1 MSKIAGVLVDVI
13 NNEIKKVTIDNTVD
27 ELHRILNCKR
37 IDIIS
42 RKIRGV
48 KVRIVCDDCALFK
61 KDATPSIIFFPNEV
75 IFGNSFICDFDGID
89 DLCSLSDEDIQQVL
103 SGVAYTKQKVLFSME
118 KWEI

>member
-1 MSKIAGVLVDVI
+1 MNKITGVLVDVL
-13 NNEIKKVTIDNTVD
+13 NNEIKKVTIDNTIE

-37 IDIIS
+37 IDIIA

-61 KDATPSIIFFPNEV
+61 RDATPSIIFFPNEV

-89 DLCSLSDEDIQQVL
+89 DLCSLSDDDIKQVL
-103 SGVAYTKQKVLFSME
+103 SAELYTRQKVLFSMAKE
-118 KWEI
+118 EI